1 MRGINLKFATLDDM
15 GICWDRRWM
24 VIDKNSHF
32 LTGRQQPKLLTIQP
46 QVTEEGV
53 LSLQFPEGNTTHVAL
68 ATSKNQQIPVTIWKD
83 QVMATSLDSQCD
95 RTLSNFLGQK
105 CRLVFI
111 DDNEIRQLDQ
121 EYANPEERTGFAD
134 GFPLLLISE
143 ASLNDLNARLIEPLP
158 MQRFRPNIVVDGCA
172 AYAEDTWRNIC
183 INKLRFAVVKPC
195 SRCVMTTV
203 DQNTGKKMG
212 KEPLKTLMEYRRQG
226 NKVMFGQNVIHRDKG
241 VIKLGDTLEIA
252 VSDQ

>member
-1 MRGINLKFATLDDM
+1 MRGINLEFATLDDM

-46 QVTEEGV
+46 HVTEKGM

-68 ATSKNQQIPVTIWKD
+68 TASRSQRIPVTIWKD
-83 QVMATSLDSQCD
+83 QVMATPLDSQCD
-95 RTLSNFLGQK
+95 QTLSKFLGQE

-111 DDNEIRQLDQ
+111 DADEVRQLDQ
-121 EYANPEERTGFAD
+121 EYANPGERTGFAD

-143 ASLNDLNARLIEPLP
+143 ASLDDLNSRLVEPLS
-158 MQRFRPNIVVDGCA
+158 MQRFRPNIVVTGCP
-172 AYAEDTWRNIC
+172 AYTEDTWRNVR
-183 INKLRFAVVKPC
+183 INNLRFTVVKPC
-195 SRCVMTTV
+195 SRCVITTV
-203 DQNTGKKMG
+203 NQETGKKMG

-226 NKVMFGQNVIHRDKG
+226 NKVMFGQNVIHRDQG
-241 VIKLGDTLEIA
+241 VIKLGDVLEVA
-252 VSDQ
+252 HYL